1 MFNIKRACFLV
12 HIHTAGILPL
22 SLDPKVAAASP
33 VLTSTGKELELPDD
47 GSASGWTD
55 GDGDGSSA
63 EVYEREINGFLDY
76 YFYT

>member
-1 MFNIKRACFLV
+1 MV
-12 HIHTAGILPL
+12 
-22 SLDPKVAAASP
+22 AASP

-63 EVYEREINGFLDY
+63 ENLRKIKSIQISGLTREDQI
-76 YFYT
+76 